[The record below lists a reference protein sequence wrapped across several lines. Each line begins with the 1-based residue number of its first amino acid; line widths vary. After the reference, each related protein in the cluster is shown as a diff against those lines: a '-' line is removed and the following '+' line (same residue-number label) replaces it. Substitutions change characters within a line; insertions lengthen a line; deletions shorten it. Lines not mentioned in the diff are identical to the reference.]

1 MAEINVGTV
10 MTMIE
15 IIDMAA
21 KKGTFHGA
29 DLSVVGATR
38 AELMEIIQPLVE
50 AEKKAEDDRR
60 ALEAAEAAQREYEE
74 SMRKTKVSEK

>member
-1 MAEINVGTV
+1 MAEISVGTV

-29 DLSVVGATR
+29 DLTIVGATR
-38 AELMEIIQPLVE
+38 GELMEIIQPLVD

-60 ALEAAEAAQREYEE
+60 ALEAAAKAQEEYEE
-74 SMRKTKVSEK
+74 SVRRTKVSEK